1 LIKISKGNL
10 FVISGPSGSGKSS
23 LCKEL
28 CKDDNFY
35 LSISSTTRSPR
46 GNEQNE
52 KDYFFISKEDFKA
65 GIEQGRFVEWAEVH
79 GNFYGT
85 DKLKIEQQLALG
97 KIVLFDIDVQGYKI
111 LRQKYKE
118 LVTAVF
124 ITTKNEQILKQR
136 LLTRATETPKSIA
149 IRLKNAKEEMKEIG
163 SYDYLLINDFFDD
176 SLNVLRNIAACISYK
191 KDRFRL
197 TQFINEWSET

>member
-1 LIKISKGNL
+1 M
-10 FVISGPSGSGKSS
+10 ISGPSGSGKSS